1 MSRKRKIDWGI
12 LIPFFVISLLGLF
25 TLAGIGEGFYYFK
38 RQLVWHI
45 LGLATFLGSLRFVDS
60 KTLKEWTV
68 TIFIFTFIVLVL
80 VLVAGKASK
89 GAQRWI
95 ALGPFR
101 FQPSEFAK
109 IAFALVM
116 AQVFQWLTDK
126 NKLPLGI
133 TECLIV
139 FLVALPVFLAV
150 LVQPDLGTSF
160 IFILMALTACLVAG
174 LRKRV
179 IILALVLSIGVSYL
193 GWNHVLKEYQKNRIR
208 AFLNP
213 KKYRTSIGY
222 HVIQSRIAIGSG
234 RLTGKGFMKATQAK
248 LGFMPEKHTDFI
260 FSTYAETTGF
270 LGSSVLIFLYIM
282 LFTRI
287 AELAQRSPNIYS
299 LFGIIELGSIFYWH
313 ALINLGMTMGVLP
326 VVGVP
331 LPLMSYGGS
340 AILASYINMACILIL
355 AKEH

>member
-1 MSRKRKIDWGI
+1 M
-12 LIPFFVISLLGLF
+12 
-25 TLAGIGEGFYYFK
+25 AGIGEGFYYFK

-213 KKYRTSIGY
+213 KNT
-222 HVIQSRIAIGSG
+222 
-234 RLTGKGFMKATQAK
+234 
-248 LGFMPEKHTDFI
+248 E
-260 FSTYAETTGF
+260 
-270 LGSSVLIFLYIM
+270 
-282 LFTRI
+282 
-287 AELAQRSPNIYS
+287 
-299 LFGIIELGSIFYWH
+299 
-313 ALINLGMTMGVLP
+313 
-326 VVGVP
+326 P
-331 LPLMSYGGS
+331 L
-340 AILASYINMACILIL
+340 
-355 AKEH
+355 